1 MSSESDRQ
9 PNANRTV
16 RSGKSRTKRKKSEQ
30 TSENSSQSL
39 AKPLVIVTGAAGRI
53 GTALIEQMAP
63 YFTVVGLDV
72 TERPEQSSAHEWIQC
87 DLTSEES
94 VASAI
99 ETIAAFDS
107 SDADGSLTIAAV
119 VHLAAYY
126 DFSGEPSDM
135 YEKLTVRG
143 TRRLIEHLAPLPVEQ
158 FIFTSTL
165 LVMKPDDSHKLHE
178 WDEVSARWDYPQSK
192 IEAER
197 VIREHCPFPHVILR
211 IAGVYDDGCHS
222 IPLAQQI
229 ARINEKRMTSFV
241 FPGNTGHGQAM
252 IHMDDLVTCIQC
264 AIGARDRLPESEVF
278 LIAEPETMSY
288 AELQEEI
295 GSMIHGSHW
304 PTLRVPKPLAKV
316 GAWLQE
322 HTTSNDEGPF
332 IRPWMVDLADDHYE
346 VDLSHAQTQLL
357 WEPVRRLRHTLPKMI
372 GWFHKDRKAWYDEHH
387 LDYPEPSEIGNWKA
401 TGLQATP
408 F

>member
-1 MSSESDRQ
+1 MSGASDRQ
-9 PNANRTV
+9 SV
-16 RSGKSRTKRKKSEQ
+16 QSSGRKQSSDAGNDALSEKNP
-30 TSENSSQSL
+30 EGGDSL
-39 AKPLVIVTGAAGRI
+39 ARPLVIVTGAAGRI
-53 GTALIEQMAP
+53 GTALIEQFTP
-63 YFTVVGLDV
+63 FYTVVGMDV
-72 TERPEQSSAHEWIQC
+72 SERPEDSSVHEWIQC
-87 DLTSEES
+87 DLTSDDS
-94 VASAI
+94 VA
-99 ETIAAFDS
+99 AAMNSIRAMISDGPGDS
-107 SDADGSLTIAAV
+107 PKIAAV

-143 TRRLIEHLAPLPVEQ
+143 TRRLLEHLAPLPVEQ

-178 WDEVSARWDYPQSK
+178 WDELNAKWDYPQSK
-192 IEAER
+192 VKAER
-197 VIREHCPFPHVILR
+197 VIREHCQFPHVILR

-229 ARINEKRMTSFV
+229 ARIHEKRMTSFV
-241 FPGNTGHGQAM
+241 FPGNTDHGQAM

-264 AIGARDRLPESEVF
+264 VIGARDRLPLSETF
-278 LIAEPETMSY
+278 LIAEPEAMSY
-288 AELQEEI
+288 AELQEEL
-295 GSMIHGSHW
+295 GTMIHGSHW

-322 HTTSNDEGPF
+322 HMTSSEDGPF

-346 VDLSHAQTQLL
+346 VDLTHAQTQLL
-357 WEPVRRLRHTLPKMI
+357 WEPVHRLRHTLPKMV
-372 GWFHKDRKAWYDEHH
+372 GWFHKDKEAWYEEHG
-387 LDYPEPSEIGNWKA
+387 LEYPEPSKIGNWKA

-408 F
+408 Y